1 MLLYSLFASILSP
14 HFLNTLDL
22 TIFMPYLLSLYFFF
36 IFIWSLGG
44 KKKIIHSNTQ
54 TITIHEGCS
63 SVFQSLPRCHPLLSL
78 FHPGD
83 FSYTRGVHHKQIMS
97 NCKCLCFLKGADA
110 RVNWVSLPP
119 SSGFASPARSPTEL
133 GFESGRGSSVRDQN
147 GLPPVIFCPSPE
159 YPCVWVDRLCVCTH
173 AGNCK
178 HIRIHKHTQQLPTFH
193 CVIKQRVTQR
203 SRKRC
208 CSLLISC

>member
-22 TIFMPYLLSLYFFF
+22 TIFMPYLLGLYFFF

-78 FHPGD
+78 FHLGD

-97 NCKCLCFLKGADA
+97 NCKCLCFLKG
-110 RVNWVSLPP
+110 PM
-119 SSGFASPARSPTEL
+119 
-133 GFESGRGSSVRDQN
+133 RGW
-147 GLPPVIFCPSPE
+147 IECPSPHQVALPRLPAAPLSSGLSLAVAALSE
-159 YPCVWVDRLCVCTH
+159 IKMGSPLLYSVPLRSTHVCEWTGCVFAHMPVTVSTYVCINTH
-173 AGNCK
+173 SSF
-178 HIRIHKHTQQLPTFH
+178 LPST
-193 CVIKQRVTQR
+193 V
-203 SRKRC
+203 
-208 CSLLISC
+208 L